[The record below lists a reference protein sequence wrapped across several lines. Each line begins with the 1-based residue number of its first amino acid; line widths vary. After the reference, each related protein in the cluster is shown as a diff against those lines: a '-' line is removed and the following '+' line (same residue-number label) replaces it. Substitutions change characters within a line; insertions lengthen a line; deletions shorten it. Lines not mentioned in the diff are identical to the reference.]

1 MTEAT
6 FNFWQQWYPIAPL
19 EDLDPRRPTSV
30 MLLGQR
36 FVIWKPPHS
45 EQYRVFRDEC
55 PHRLAPLSEGRI
67 DQTSGDLMC
76 SYHGWQFNPQGECT
90 RVPQA
95 ENPDLIAKNQQHL
108 CAIALPCQQ
117 ANDLLWLWPDAGSA
131 DLAMSTPLP
140 LSPQVDAEKGF
151 VWSSMV
157 RDLAYDWKNL
167 IENLCDPSH
176 VPFAHHGVQGNREQG
191 RPQPIEILQSTPT
204 LINGAVATGLKS
216 QITFEPP
223 CRLEYAIK
231 LGEGRQIG
239 LVSYC
244 IPVAPGRSRIVL
256 QFPCNFTKT
265 AQRYIPRWLDQLL
278 NLKVVLRPTL
288 VYNPLIPRWWDHIRN
303 RNAVLDGDMILL
315 HYQEHSLQKRQ
326 PSRSWKTA
334 YQMPTG
340 SDRLVIEFYKWCD
353 RYAQQLP
360 WASTQPTMPEPQPM
374 SRKVLLDRYHQ
385 HTQICHSCQRT
396 LQTVQW
402 LQNGLLG
409 FFAVAVAIAALLP
422 DGWRLTVG
430 LPLILLALGGLGGY
444 AWLKFWLEPQ
454 FYFVDYIHSDR

>member
-1 MTEAT
+1 MTEAA

-19 EDLDPRRPTSV
+19 EDLDPKRPTSV
-30 MLLGQR
+30 MVLGQR
-36 FVIWKPPHS
+36 FVIWKPTHS

-67 DQTSGDLMC
+67 DEASGDLMC
-76 SYHGWQFNPQGECT
+76 SYHGWQFNSQGKCT

-95 ENPDLIAKNQQHL
+95 ENPDLIAKNQHL

-117 ANDLLWLWPDAGSA
+117 ANDLLWLWADADSA
-131 DLAMSTPLP
+131 DLARSTPLP
-140 LSPQVDAEKGF
+140 LSPQVDAEQGF

-157 RDLAYDWKNL
+157 RDLAYDWKHL

-204 LINGAVATGLKS
+204 LIEAVVTTGLKS
-216 QITFEPP
+216 QLTFEPP

-231 LGEGRQIG
+231 FGDGRQAG
-239 LVSYC
+239 LVTYC

-256 QFPCNFTKT
+256 QFPNNFTKPSHHL
-265 AQRYIPRWLDQLL
+265 IPRWWDHIR
-278 NLKVVLRPTL
+278 NLKVVLFPTFTH
-288 VYNPLIPRWWDHIRN
+288 NPLTPRWWDHIRN

-315 HYQEHSLQKRQ
+315 HNQEHNLQKRQ
-326 PSRSWKTA
+326 ASQSWKTA

-360 WASTQPTMPEPQPM
+360 WANTPSLAPEPQS
-374 SRKVLLDRYHQ
+374 SRREALLDRYQQ
-385 HTQICHSCQRT
+385 HTSICHSCHHA
-396 LQTVQW
+396 LHTVQR
-402 LQNGLLG
+402 LQIGLLV
-409 FFAVAVAIAALLP
+409 FFTVAVAIAALLP
-422 DGWRLTVG
+422 DVWRLTIG
-430 LPLILLALGGLGGY
+430 LPLLFLALSGLGVYG
-444 AWLKFWLEPQ
+444 WLKFWLEPQ